1 MRTARLSTNGIYA
14 SVRPSLMSI
23 PFLSGSCA
31 QPIPAEQS
39 TEENY
44 VPMPE
49 PWSNGPDF
57 FDGGYPNAQ
66 PILAEQS
73 TEGDYVPMLEPWSNG
88 PDFFDGGYPNAQPI
102 LAEQSTEGDYVPML
116 EPWSNGPDFFDGG
129 YSNAQP
135 ITAEQPTEE
144 AVQAT
149 SHPLTLYPIE
159 VIPPH
164 SKFQQTS
171 L

>member
-1 MRTARLSTNGIYA
+1 MRTAGLSTDGIYA

-57 FDGGYPNAQ
+57 FGGGYPNAH
-66 PILAEQS
+66 
-73 TEGDYVPMLEPWSNG
+73 
-88 PDFFDGGYPNAQPI
+88 PI

>member
-1 MRTARLSTNGIYA
+1 MRTAGLSTDGIYA

-44 VPMPE
+44 VPMP
-49 PWSNGPDF
+49 
-57 FDGGYPNAQ
+57 
-66 PILAEQS
+66 
-73 TEGDYVPMLEPWSNG
+73 
-88 PDFFDGGYPNAQPI
+88 
-102 LAEQSTEGDYVPML
+102 